1 MQASRPGAVAS
12 ASDGGTGAT
21 PLPTPRFLK
30 TKYGAEGLFQIRT
43 GYFALSR
50 GRRDHAMGA
59 AVWHCRHDI
68 HGGHGIGLRRC

>member
-30 TKYGAEGLFQIRT
+30 PSTALRDCFRFEQDISPYPEG
-43 GYFALSR
+43 
-50 GRRDHAMGA
+50 
-59 AVWHCRHDI
+59 
-68 HGGHGIGLRRC
+68 GGITRWAPPSGIADTTFMEGTE